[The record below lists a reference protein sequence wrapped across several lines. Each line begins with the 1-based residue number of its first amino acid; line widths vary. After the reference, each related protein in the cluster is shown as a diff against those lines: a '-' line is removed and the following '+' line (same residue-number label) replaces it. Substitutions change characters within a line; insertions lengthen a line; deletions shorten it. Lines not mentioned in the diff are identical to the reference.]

1 MLLEQWDEA
10 IANLSV
16 RGAAPSYVAPLEEEE
31 LLPPSPLDELSLSAP
46 STGLPSTAIPTIMVL
61 EGEIGKDEVPD
72 LGAMLFRIA
81 ARGVTKVVID
91 FAGVTHFDF
100 RGVKPL
106 LQRAE
111 LFREAGGDLKLS
123 GLSPYLH
130 AIFRSAG
137 GAGAFDFFADR
148 RAAEAAFDPSG
159 DNGSGRRQPAT
170 PPRGTRGED
179 EFVSP

>member
-1 MLLEQWDEA
+1 MLLQEWDEA

-16 RGAAPSYVAPLEEEE
+16 RGAVAKAVVPLEEDEP
-31 LLPPSPLDELSLSAP
+31 LLPSPMDELAMSGPSSSL
-46 STGLPSTAIPTIMVL
+46 PTTMVL
-61 EGEIGKDEVPD
+61 EGEIDKDELPD
-72 LGAMLFRIA
+72 LSAMLFRIA
-81 ARGVTKVVID
+81 ARGVTRVVID

-106 LQRAE
+106 IQRAE

-137 GAGAFDFFADR
+137 GAQSFDFFADR
-148 RAAEAAFDPSG
+148 RNAEAAFETSV
-159 DNGSGRRQPAT
+159 
-170 PPRGTRGED
+170 
-179 EFVSP
+179 FVSP

>member
-1 MLLEQWDEA
+1 MLLEEWDEA

-16 RGAAPSYVAPLEEEE
+16 RGAASRCVAPIEDDEV
-31 LLPPSPLDELSLSAP
+31 LPPSPLDELAMSAP
-46 STGLPSTAIPTIMVL
+46 SNALPTTMVL

-72 LGAMLFRIA
+72 VGAMLFRIA
-81 ARGVTKVVID
+81 ARGVTQVVID

-137 GAGAFDFFADR
+137 GAGAFDYFADR
-148 RAAEAAFDPSG
+148 RDAEAAFERSV
-159 DNGSGRRQPAT
+159 
-170 PPRGTRGED
+170 
-179 EFVSP
+179 FVSP

>member
-16 RGAAPSYVAPLEEEE
+16 RGAAPAYVAPLEEEE
-31 LLPPSPLDELSLSAP
+31 LLPPSPLDQLSLSAP
-46 STGLPSTAIPTIMVL
+46 STALPTVMVL

-81 ARGVTKVVID
+81 ARGVTRVVID

-137 GAGAFDFFADR
+137 GAGAFDFFSTR
-148 RAAEAAFDPSG
+148 RDAEAAFDRSV
-159 DNGSGRRQPAT
+159 
-170 PPRGTRGED
+170 
-179 EFVSP
+179 FVSP